1 MKQWRWSENYLV
13 WSVLEVSSM
22 ASGAWLICRLAS
34 VAGDKVVGQ
43 SVAAST
49 ILLSI
54 TVAVV
59 IQLWVRLN
67 DLSALQSLS
76 VDERRRLWATI
87 RTRIRS
93 LVWLVV
99 FFSIFV
105 FFVLGVTALTA
116 APDFSYSRAL
126 LSGVGA
132 GIGASVALIA
142 GVLVDLNEVA
152 EFRWHFETTDQRIMR
167 RDTALSEL
175 SKQEPGFE
183 NDEKLA
189 SYKRVSNG
197 P

>member
-13 WSVLEVSSM
+13 WSVLEICSM
-22 ASGAWLICRLAS
+22 ASGAWLICRLAG
-34 VAGDKVVGQ
+34 VAGDKMVGQ
-43 SVAAST
+43 SLASST

-67 DLSALQSLS
+67 DLSALQLRN
-76 VDERRRLWATI
+76 VDERRRLWTTV

-116 APDFSYSRAL
+116 TSDFLYSRPL

-152 EFRWHFETTDQRIMR
+152 EFRWQFETTDQRIRR
-167 RDTALSEL
+167 RDAAVSEL
-175 SKQEPGFE
+175 SKEEPGFE